1 MYICRHQTSTARR
14 ADGLGVFPPAP
25 HRTRLT
31 SPSAARLS
39 VSCDCRPSCTFTAH
53 TSQAPSDS
61 APAGSSIR
69 RHVHTRLRCPG
80 AQVRSPAQGRPAWTR
95 TPALCFSIA
104 SDACTLP
111 RAACLLPCPMSP
123 NASVAASHQ
132 LQPDACM
139 SCLPSIS
146 APSPLAPADA
156 AGSWA
161 NRIPPLVRPP
171 ALESRPHW
179 SLPRPNKI
187 ALEGAKPPQLST

>member
-1 MYICRHQTSTARR
+1 MHIYCTLARR
-14 ADGLGVFPPAP
+14 PATAPQLAPAP
-25 HRTRLT
+25 AVT
-31 SPSAARLS
+31 
-39 VSCDCRPSCTFTAH
+39 CT
-53 TSQAPSDS
+53 
-61 APAGSSIR
+61 PASGAQ
-69 RHVHTRLRCPG
+69 VPRCPG